1 MNFGDILSQWE
12 KDPQNPRVVR
22 KEEAPV
28 NGQNGAGDSSSGASS
43 ISPKRLPHQAAID
56 LHGKTKEETLEALE
70 RFVVSCK
77 TRDLRKVLIIH
88 GKGLHSDSEGV
99 LQKTVQDF
107 IEADP
112 RLGAW
117 GHPGIKDGGSGATWV
132 LIK

>member
-12 KDPQNPRVVR
+12 KDPQNPRVVL
-22 KEEAPV
+22 KEEILG
-28 NGQNGAGDSSSGASS
+28 NDGAGDSSAGLVS
-43 ISPKRLPHQAAID
+43 ISPKRLPHQATID

-70 RFVVSCK
+70 HFIVSCK
-77 TRDLRKVLIIH
+77 TRGFRKVLIIH
-88 GKGLHSDSEGV
+88 GKGIHSDSEGV

>member
-12 KDPQNPRVVR
+12 KDPQNPRVIR
-22 KEEAPV
+22 KEETPV
-28 NGQNGAGDSSSGASS
+28 NGGGDSPAGASS
-43 ISPKRLPHQAAID
+43 TSPKHLPHQAFID
-56 LHGKTKEETLEALE
+56 LHGKTKDESLEALE

-77 TRDLRKVLIIH
+77 NRGLRKVLVIH
-88 GKGLHSDSEGV
+88 GKGLHSDADSV

-132 LIK
+132 LLK

>member
-12 KDPQNPRVVR
+12 KDPQNPRVIR

-28 NGQNGAGDSSSGASS
+28 NESSSAGEIS
-43 ISPKRLPHQAAID
+43 ISPKRLPYQAVID
-56 LHGKTKEETLEALE
+56 LHGKTKEETTESLE
-70 RFVVSCK
+70 RFVVSSK
-77 TRDLRKVLIIH
+77 TRGLRKVLIIH
-88 GKGLHSDSEGV
+88 GKGLHTNSDAV
-99 LQKTVQDF
+99 LQKTVQEF
-107 IEADP
+107 IVADP

>member
-12 KDPQNPRVVR
+12 KDPQNPRIVR
-22 KEEAPV
+22 KEEAPLKRT
-28 NGQNGAGDSSSGASS
+28 GETLPGANS

-56 LHGKTKEETLEALE
+56 LHGKTQDETTDALE
-70 RFVVSCK
+70 RFIVSSK
-77 TRDLRKVLIIH
+77 NRGLRKVLIIH

-107 IEADP
+107 IVADP

-117 GHPGIKDGGSGATWV
+117 GHPGMKDGGSGATWV

>member
-22 KEEAPV
+22 KEELSG
-28 NGQNGAGDSSSGASS
+28 NGVAGDLLAGPVS

-56 LHGKTKEETLEALE
+56 LHGKTKEETVEALG
-70 RFVVSCK
+70 RFILSCK
-77 TRDLRKVLIIH
+77 TRGFRKVLIIH

-107 IEADP
+107 IATDP